1 MTDLQLLEKALEEE
15 LAKGDKKSP
24 MRVAGLAAAM
34 DDIIANSKAAP
45 VIADVASRAKAGT
58 AEYVKDKIRQGP
70 GDAVQTLDLIGNIL
84 GSPSKLFTEPKQ
96 TIADAAKV
104 SQEDRR
110 PVDEFFGAQNR
121 APDSLSTRIIGA
133 GAGMISDPT
142 TYFPPGGGIL
152 RKGASAILPG
162 MFGEGALSVAEKL
175 DVGPLGEIGAAVV
188 GGGVGGAVNSGL
200 GRAGRAGAAI
210 VSGYRSGKVG
220 GMVDMA
226 NQKLLSQAEQHVKN
240 TINDA
245 MKADP
250 DLIPKIMKLQEE
262 AKLVGKELPLHAI
275 GNNPVIKAA
284 ISTLARKDPTFAG
297 LYARKYD
304 DAIEALSTS
313 QGKVFGDPT
322 TAAARLQ
329 GELKEPKAA
338 QLERIQ
344 GKLDDRAF
352 EAGKPMAPFFND
364 QKLSVQLKRRSD
376 VVDAP
381 HNISPR
387 STPLYDAAIDSAEA
401 NKDALTPASVDKI
414 ASLLRSEK
422 AENPF
427 SKFPTLWETVQKK
440 LRLVDEPAR
449 VFSDSGAIPQ
459 VVKQQTQ
466 PLNFAQVF
474 DLKEAISTEYRRLNP
489 NAPDYWT
496 KRAELTKLRQAVDEG
511 IQADFNPETVALR
524 KKADTQYA
532 FDFTLKDISR
542 EAFNEKGQLNPKAVM
557 KWLEN
562 PKNQSALNNLE
573 DIDGVSLK
581 ELVANPSIAVAKIM
595 EKKDSVNGIYGRM
608 NLMRVLDASQMTP
621 NQIKARMAE
630 DPKFTGQFL
639 KTYGKNSDALMAL
652 RSIALDDIMQSP
664 EPLVDLLK
672 NKDKAQMYARVFGP
686 DYKGHIENLASLSQ
700 RLAKNPADVGFD
712 FKNAISKDRVDEL
725 IRVPVSQIFSKLR
738 NPIMS
743 KWQAIVELG
752 SKAMTARA
760 EDAYEQSMKRI
771 ILDPAFLAEY
781 AKAIKPVGPSTEVDP
796 NKLLALAKK
805 YGLGEVQNTA
815 KQAKRGAF
823 LGLQQG
829 IINEV
834 NPPDE

>member
-1 MTDLQLLEKALEEE
+1 MDENLQLLVTAFEDAK
-15 LAKGDKKSP
+15 AKGDD
-24 MRVAGLAAAM
+24 MRASGLADAI
-34 DDIIANSKAAP
+34 DDYVKNKKASG
-45 VIADVASRAKAGT
+45 VIADVAGRAKAGT
-58 AEYVKDKIRQGP
+58 VDYVKDKLRQGP

-84 GSPSKLFTEPKQ
+84 GSPSKLFTDPKQ
-96 TIADAAKV
+96 AVADAAKV
-104 SQEDRR
+104 SQADRR

-133 GAGMISDPT
+133 GAGMVSDPT
-142 TYFPPGGGIL
+142 SYLGGGGLL

-200 GRAGRAGAAI
+200 GRAGRAAVGAAQFAR
-210 VSGYRSGKVG
+210 GGKNLVEG
-220 GMVDMA
+220 A
-226 NQKLLSQAEQHVKN
+226 NAKLLGQAEQHVQN
-240 TINDA
+240 TIRDA
-245 MKADP
+245 VAADP
-250 DLIPKIMKLQEE
+250 ELLQKIVKLQQE
-262 AKLVGKELPLHAI
+262 AKTLGVELPLHVI

-297 LYARKYD
+297 LYAKQYD
-304 DAIEALSTS
+304 EALSALAGDQS
-313 QGKVFGDPT
+313 KVFGDPI
-322 TAAARLQ
+322 AGASRLQ
-329 GELKEPKAA
+329 GQLKEPKAA
-338 QLERIQ
+338 QVDRIQ
-344 GKLDDRAF
+344 TKLDDRAY
-352 EAGKPMAPFFND
+352 AAAKPMAPFFND

-427 SKFPTLWETVQKK
+427 SKFPTLWETVQRK

-459 VVKQQTQ
+459 AVKQQTQ

-489 NAPDYWT
+489 KTDQDYWT

-562 PKNQSALNNLE
+562 PKNQSALNRLE

-608 NLMRVLDASQMTP
+608 NLMRVLDASSMTP
-621 NQIKARMAE
+621 KQIVDKMGA
-630 DPKFTGQFL
+630 DPAFTGQFL
-639 KTYGKNSDALMAL
+639 KTYGKNNDALLAL

-664 EPLVDLLK
+664 EPLVELLK
-672 NKDKAQMYARVFGP
+672 NKNKAQMYSRVFGP
-686 DYKGHIENLASLSQ
+686 AYRQHVEDLASLSQ
-700 RLAKNPADVGFD
+700 RLAKDPSSVGFD
-712 FKNAISKDRVDEL
+712 FKNAISKDQLQEVSG
-725 IRVPVSQIFSKLR
+725 VPLTQVFSKFR
-738 NPIMS
+738 NPIIS

-771 ILDPAFLAEY
+771 LLDPAALAEY
-781 AKAIKPVGPSTEVDP
+781 AKAVKPVGPSTTVDP
-796 NKLLALAKK
+796 NKLLAWAKK
-805 YGLGEVQNTA
+805 YGFGEAQNTA

-829 IINEV
+829 VINEV